1 MALATVK
8 VKSRD
13 KDQEVKRSSG
23 SSRGQ
28 TVDSM
33 IAAYQTTVVLAVVKG
48 SSSQF
53 WHVKR
58 SSAEMEGQN
67 FWLTT
72 TAMTTAYTVWEWLHT
87 PWGKHYSE
95 RLLHNSMMEAWYPQL
110 FGGAQLFWPAV
121 AAVTIESMGV
131 TPPCQALH
139 WCEEE
144 SLGTTTNCT
153 TDTDAS
159 SQNLDSWHPFK
170 TIHLQKQL
178 PYSQCYIENTCC
190 KACKTKLLSNFMRTV
205 NTSTT
210 HTDDPT
216 T

>member
-1 MALATVK
+1 MVTSIYIPLVMALATVK

-67 FWLTT
+67 F
-72 TAMTTAYTVWEWLHT
+72 
-87 PWGKHYSE
+87 
-95 RLLHNSMMEAWYPQL
+95 
-110 FGGAQLFWPAV
+110 
-121 AAVTIESMGV
+121 
-131 TPPCQALH
+131 
-139 WCEEE
+139 
-144 SLGTTTNCT
+144 
-153 TDTDAS
+153 
-159 SQNLDSWHPFK
+159 
-170 TIHLQKQL
+170 
-178 PYSQCYIENTCC
+178 
-190 KACKTKLLSNFMRTV
+190 
-205 NTSTT
+205 
-210 HTDDPT
+210 
-216 T
+216 